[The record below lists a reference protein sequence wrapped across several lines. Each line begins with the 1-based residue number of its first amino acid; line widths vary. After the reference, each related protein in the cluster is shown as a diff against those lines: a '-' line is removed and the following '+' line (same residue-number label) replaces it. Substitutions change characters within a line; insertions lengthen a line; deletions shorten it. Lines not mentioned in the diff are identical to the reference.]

1 MKLRSLLVT
10 LAALCVG
17 TAAHADEG
25 MWLYSA
31 PPRAQIKAKY
41 GFDLTDAW
49 LDHVRLSSVR
59 FNSGG
64 SASFVSGE
72 GLVITNHHV
81 AADSLQKMGSQKNN
95 YLRDGFYA
103 KTAAEEIKC
112 NDLEVNVLQSIEDV
126 TSPPALLPSSPS
138 FEAYGRLF
146 RDNPMLSYL
155 LNSTIVSG
163 LAVIANL
170 VFCSLAAY
178 PLARMRFAGRG
189 LVLALVVATILI
201 PFQVVMIPLYLL
213 MVQVGL
219 RNTLWALII
228 PQAATAFGIFLLR
241 QSFLGVPV
249 ELEEAARSDGCT
261 SIGEW
266 WNVMLPAARADL
278 ITLAMFVFIGTWSD
292 FLWPL
297 VILDDPKLYTL
308 PLGLQQ
314 LASSFSLDWRLVA
327 AGSVVSIL
335 PVLVIFIG
343 LQRYILPSASGDAV
357 KG

>member
-1 MKLRSLLVT
+1 MSKAAAPPPWAPTLAKALQLALLLV
-10 LAALCVG
+10 LALAMLLPLI
-17 TAAHADEG
+17 
-25 MWLYSA
+25 WL
-31 PPRAQIKAKY
+31 
-41 GFDLTDAW
+41 
-49 LDHVRLSSVR
+49 
-59 FNSGG
+59 
-64 SASFVSGE
+64 VS
-72 GLVITNHHV
+72 T
-81 AADSLQKMGSQKNN
+81 SLKGP
-95 YLRDGFYA
+95 
-103 KTAAEEIKC
+103 AEDIF
-112 NDLEVNVLQSIEDV
+112 
-126 TSPPALLPSSPS
+126 TSPPALLPSQPS
-138 FEAYGRLF
+138 LEAYGRLF
-146 RDNPMLSYL
+146 TDNPMLGYI

-163 LAVIANL
+163 IAVVANL
-170 VFCSLAAY
+170 LFCSLAAY

-189 LVLALVVATILI
+189 MVLALVVATILI

-213 MVQVGL
+213 MVQLGL
-219 RNTLWALII
+219 RNTLLALIL

-241 QSFLGVPV
+241 QSFAGVPA
-249 ELEEAARSDGCT
+249 ELEEAARIDGCT
-261 SIGEW
+261 PLGEW
-266 WNVMLPAARADL
+266 WNVMVPAARADL

-335 PVLVIFIG
+335 PVLAVFIG